1 MRKREEIRRAREELE
16 ELEATR
22 LRISGAVM
30 RGNPGA
36 LEEDRRL
43 EEPIRELAHW
53 LVSAQRKDK
62 KGGAT

>member
-1 MRKREEIRRAREELE
+1 MREREEIRRAREELE

-22 LRISGAVM
+22 LRISGDVM

-43 EEPIRELAHW
+43 EERIRELAHW
-53 LVSAQRKDK
+53 LVRAERKDK